1 MAEDKQEDKKKL
13 PKGILQRKDGRY
25 QARYMFKGK
34 RYSVYGKTLKEVQKK
49 LRDAKYEIDHGI
61 FAKPE
66 KITVDDWYKTWVK
79 EYREGIVRETTLI
92 GNKKCYLHVKSEIG
106 GMRMQTIR
114 PEHIQ
119 RILNK
124 MKREGYSR
132 GYIEN
137 TRQTMNMIF
146 EQAYLNGIIL
156 TNPVMRSVL
165 PRKESNETNIHRRA
179 LTEYEQKTFL
189 ECVERRKPFYAD
201 IFYVGFSTGM
211 RVGEINALEWK
222 DIDFNKMEI
231 HVNGTM
237 IKVSGKEYYKG
248 ATKTGASKRVIPMLP
263 EVAKRLKKHKA
274 DQAELKMMLGERWES
289 VKGLEHLV
297 FTTMF
302 GKPLMSL
309 SVGRYINSTVNAINR
324 EEEKKAETEHRKP
337 YVMETFSPHAM
348 RHTFATRALEK
359 GIPPRVVQSYLGHSS
374 MDITM
379 NIYTHVTAQLER
391 EEIKKLAGQF

>member
-1 MAEDKQEDKKKL
+1 MSEDKKKL
-13 PKGILQRKDGRY
+13 PQGIIQRKDGRY
-25 QARYMFKGK
+25 QARYMFNGK

-106 GMRMQTIR
+106 RMKIQTVR

-119 RILNK
+119 RIINK
-124 MKREGYSR
+124 MRREGYSR

-146 EQAYLNGIIL
+146 EQAYLNGIVL

-165 PRKESNETNIHRRA
+165 PRKEETTMNIHRRA

-189 ECVERRKPFYAD
+189 ECVEKRKPFYAD
-201 IFYVGFSTGM
+201 IFYLGFSTGM

-237 IKVSGKEYYKG
+237 IKVTGKDSYKG
-248 ATKTGASKRVIPMLP
+248 PTKTGASKRVIPMLP

-274 DQAELKMMLGERWES
+274 DQAELKMMLGKRWES

-309 SVGRYINSTVNAINR
+309 SVGRYIDSTVKYINR
-324 EEEKKAETEHRKP
+324 EEEKKAEAENRKP
-337 YVMETFSPHAM
+337 VLMETFSPHSM

-359 GIPPRVVQSYLGHSS
+359 GIPPRVVQSYLGHST

-391 EEIKKLAGQF
+391 EEIKKLSGQF